1 MMVLL
6 GPSFNLLLFLAGLL
20 ALCKKGDL
28 KLAAGNLYQAVKG
41 MLRRGVKFFNRA
53 RSAAGEK

>member
-6 GPSFNLLLFLAGLL
+6 GPSFNLVLFLAGLL
-20 ALCKKGDL
+20 AMCKQGDL
-28 KLAAGNLYQAVKG
+28 KLAAGNLYQAVKSS
-41 MLRRGVKFFNRA
+41 LRRGIKFFIRD